1 MPRKNKLIKELTVPK
16 KELIKLAQNEKEID
30 SNSNQERDKVRI
42 GTATR
47 ILYFLQLD
55 MLPTPRDGI

>member
-1 MPRKNKLIKELTVPK
+1 MKNKLIKELTVAK
-16 KELIKLAQNEKEID
+16 KELIKSAQDEKENE
-30 SNSNQERDKVRI
+30 STSNQERDKVRI

-47 ILYFLQLD
+47 ILHFLHLD